1 MKNHKQTN
9 GLSERTEP
17 PGIVVVA
24 PVRPALL
31 SIPTACEYLGGLSR
45 AKFYA
50 DILPFLETVKF
61 GNRNLVVLASLDRLI
76 ASRSLPCAPQEAR
89 DVAR

>member
-1 MKNHKQTN
+1 MDTIMHTLTSVADATAVEQ
-9 GLSERTEP
+9 
-17 PGIVVVA
+17 VA
-24 PVRPALL
+24 PLKPALV
-31 SIPTACEYLGGLSR
+31 SIPVACEYLGGISR

-76 ASRSLPCAPQEAR
+76 ASRSTTR
-89 DVAR
+89 

>member
-1 MKNHKQTN
+1 MDTIMHILTSAADPAAVEQ
-9 GLSERTEP
+9 
-17 PGIVVVA
+17 VA
-24 PVRPALL
+24 ALKPALV
-31 SIPTACEYLGGLSR
+31 SIPVACEYLGGISR

-76 ASRSLPCAPQEAR
+76 ASRSSAR
-89 DVAR
+89 